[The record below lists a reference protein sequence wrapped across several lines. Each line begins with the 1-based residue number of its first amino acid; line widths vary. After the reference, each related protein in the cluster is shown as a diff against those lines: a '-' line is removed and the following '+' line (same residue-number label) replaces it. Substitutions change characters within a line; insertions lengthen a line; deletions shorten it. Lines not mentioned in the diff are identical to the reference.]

1 MVQANDLIKETSPYL
16 LQHAYN
22 PVNWYT
28 WSQEALK
35 KAKDENKPIFLS
47 IGYSA
52 CHWCHVMA
60 HESFENEDIAHI
72 MNENFINIKV
82 DREERPDI
90 DDIYQKVCQLVT
102 GSGGWPLSVF
112 LTPDQKPFYVGT
124 YFPVLDSYGRPGFG
138 SLLRQLAQAYKEK
151 PSDVEAA
158 AINFMNVLQK
168 TESNITKSKLDKSI
182 LDEAAVNLLQMGD
195 QINGGFGSAPKFP
208 NAANLSFMLRYS
220 RLSGISKFQ
229 EFVFKTLIKM
239 ANGGIYDQLGGGFHR
254 YSTDSRWLV
263 PHFEKMLYDNALLPV
278 VYSEAYQITKDPK
291 YLQVVNQTLH
301 YVLREMTSPEG
312 GFYSSQ
318 DADSEGEE
326 GKYYV
331 WKKSHITEILEK
343 DADIFCLY
351 YDVTDGGNFE
361 GQNILNNNLRTST
374 IAFQFGKT
382 EDEVN
387 DVIQRSSK
395 KLFSERLQKPA
406 PGKDEKILTSWN
418 GLMISAFAKG
428 YRISGHEIF
437 LQAAKNCI
445 KFTEEKLIVN
455 GNLLR
460 TYKDGQAK
468 LKAYLDDY
476 AYFVNALLDVFEVD
490 PWAKYLELAL
500 QHANYLIEHFWD
512 PKENNFFFTAD
523 DHEKLI
529 IRTKNIY
536 DLSLPSGNSIA
547 AHAFLKLYHLTQ
559 DKRFLEISTK
569 IMESLSMMSAENPF
583 GFGQLLNAIYQYI
596 RKPTEITML
605 NTKDSEIYDGLTKKF
620 VPESI
625 LVTISKEEYIDELTK
640 YQYFSGKEFD
650 KNKTTVYV
658 CKNFTCSLPMHS
670 MSEIEKLL

>member
-1 MVQANDLIKETSPYL
+1 MQANNLIKETSPYL

-22 PVNWYT
+22 PVKWYA
-28 WSQEALK
+28 WGEEALK

-47 IGYSA
+47 IGYSS

-60 HESFENEDIAHI
+60 HESFENEDIAQI
-72 MNENFINIKV
+72 MNENFVNIKV

-124 YFPVLDSYGRPGFG
+124 YFPILDSYGKPGFG
-138 SLLRQLAQAYKEK
+138 SLLHQIAQAYKEK

-158 AINFMNVLQK
+158 ANNFMNVLQK
-168 TESNITKSKLDKSI
+168 TESNITKSKIDKSI
-182 LDEAAVNLLQMGD
+182 LDEAAINLLQTGD
-195 QINGGFGSAPKFP
+195 LINGGFGNAPKFP

-220 RLSGISKFQ
+220 KLSGISKFQ
-229 EFVFKTLIKM
+229 EFVFKTLTKM

-278 VYSEAYQITKDPK
+278 VYAEAYQITKDPK
-291 YLQVVNQTLH
+291 YLEVVNQTLH

-312 GFYSSQ
+312 GFYSAQ
-318 DADSEGEE
+318 DADSECEE

-331 WKKSHITEILEK
+331 WEKNQIQEIIGK
-343 DADIFCLY
+343 DAAVFCLY

-361 GQNILNNNLRTST
+361 GYNILNNNIRTST
-374 IAFQFGKT
+374 VAFQFGKT
-382 EDEVN
+382 ENVVN
-387 DVIQRSSK
+387 DIIKNSSE
-395 KLFSERLQKPA
+395 KLFAERLKRIA

-428 YRISGHEIF
+428 YRISGQESF
-437 LQAAKNCI
+437 LDAAKNCI
-445 KFTEEKLIVN
+445 KFIEEKLTIN

-490 PWAKYLELAL
+490 PSAKYIQLAL
-500 QHANYLIEHFWD
+500 KHANYLIEHFWD
-512 PKENNFFFTAD
+512 PKENTFFFTAD

-547 AHAFLKLYHLTQ
+547 AHAFLKLYHFTQ
-559 DKRFLEISTK
+559 DKKFLDVSTK
-569 IMESLSMMSAENPF
+569 IMESLSMMAAENPF
-583 GFGQLLNAIYQYI
+583 GFGQLLNTMYLYI
-596 RKPTEITML
+596 QKPIEITML
-605 NTKDSEIYDGLTKKF
+605 NTNNSEIYDAITKKF
-620 VPESI
+620 IPESI
-625 LVTISKEEYIDELTK
+625 QVIISKEEYLNELKK
-640 YQYFSGKEFD
+640 YHYFSGKEFD
-650 KNKTTVYV
+650 KNKTTVYI
-658 CKNFTCSLPMHS
+658 CKDYTCSLPLHS